1 MIFKTLSKGFL
12 KHWNVL
18 TINSIKMI
26 NSKKQLMKNVR
37 IWIKILKKLII
48 SYFNR
53 QISKEKI
60 QKIKSM
66 QTILR
71 WINQFNLQ
79 KKKLRNSNYT

>member
-79 KKKLRNSNYT
+79 KKKLKN